1 MKCVLPCGPSSR
13 RTDARSRDLANGLWV
28 CIKALLRSLKQRSCC
43 HRVIRRSGPVVHC
56 GFYTTRPLA
65 DMGQGEIP
73 QCSEALT

>member
-1 MKCVLPCGPSSR
+1 
-13 RTDARSRDLANGLWV
+13 
-28 CIKALLRSLKQRSCC
+28 
-43 HRVIRRSGPVVHC
+43 VHC